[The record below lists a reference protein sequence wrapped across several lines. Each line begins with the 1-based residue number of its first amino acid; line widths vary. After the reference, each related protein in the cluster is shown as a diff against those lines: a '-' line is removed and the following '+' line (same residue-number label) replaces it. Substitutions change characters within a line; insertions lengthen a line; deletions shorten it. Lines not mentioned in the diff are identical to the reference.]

1 MAASPIL
8 IAAFSGRAAAAA
20 ARRAGFAPLVAD
32 LFADDDTREAAENV
46 RRVEGDLSTGLE
58 EGALLDAL
66 SELGNTASEPPI
78 GILYGAG
85 FEDRPALLGRIAQR
99 WPLIGNALDTV
110 AAVKDPGRLAQT
122 LGSLGIPHPEIARLP
137 ARSGWLIKRRG
148 GAGGDHVSTKTTAQE
163 GLYAQRRV
171 QGRSI
176 SALFVS
182 TGGGAEI
189 IGFSEQWTAPS
200 ATQPFR
206 FGGGAAPA
214 DISAG
219 IAERLAE
226 AVRRVSQAFNLKG
239 LNSIDF
245 IVGPKGW
252 WLIEINPRLG
262 ATLDLFDTAD
272 GALLRSH
279 IAAVRGSPTAP
290 HPRLAGGRALEVLY
304 APRAIRSI
312 PRLTWPDW
320 VADRPAPSQQIAAEG
335 PLCTI
340 LASAMT
346 ACDARRLCRARA
358 DQLFEILGLSQW
370 TTSQASA

>member
-1 MAASPIL
+1 MAAPIL
-8 IAAFSGRAAAAA
+8 IAAFSGRAAATA

-32 LFADDDTREAAENV
+32 LFADDDTREAAKKL
-46 RRVEGDLSTGLE
+46 RRVEGDLSTGLD

-66 SELGNTASEPPI
+66 SELANTASEPPI

-85 FEDRPALLGRIAQR
+85 FEDRPALLGRIGQR
-99 WPLIGNALDTV
+99 WPLVGNAPDIV
-110 AAVKDPGRLAQT
+110 AAVKDPWRLAQT
-122 LGSLGIPHPEIARLP
+122 LGSLGIPHPEIAALP
-137 ARSGWLIKRRG
+137 ARSGWLVKRAG
-148 GAGGDHVSTKTTAQE
+148 GAGGSHISNRYDAQE

-182 TGGGAEI
+182 AAARTEI
-189 IGFSEQWTAPS
+189 IGFSEQWTSPS
-200 ATQPFR
+200 LTQPFR
-206 FGGGAAPA
+206 FGGATAPA
-214 DISAG
+214 DISAA
-219 IAERLAE
+219 IAEKLVNT
-226 AVRRVSQAFNLKG
+226 VRMVSQAFELKG
-239 LNSIDF
+239 LNSADF
-245 IVGPKGW
+245 IVGSEGW

-279 IAAVRGSPTAP
+279 IAAVRGSPPASYP
-290 HPRLAGGRALEVLY
+290 AQSGGRALEVLY

-320 VADRPAPSQQIAAEG
+320 VADRPAPGQQIAAEG